1 MSALPRPDLPSGP
14 HRDLTAALH
23 ELHHR
28 AGWPSLRRLAA
39 DAGCS
44 HTTVSKTFSSSA
56 LPTWGT
62 LELLVEAMDGDTGQF
77 HDLWLSAT
85 GPAPST
91 AGGALPRIAGRR
103 TELAAAR
110 RHLQTGSGLML
121 VLGEAGMGK
130 TSLVSAASD
139 PTAVDVFVA
148 TGHCLPLSNEV
159 SLLPLVDILQET
171 YEYDDGHW
179 VEQALAECPAYVQ
192 NLVGRLL
199 PEVATTPMELPPGTP
214 HLLLS
219 AIGSALKSL
228 RSQRRLALLIEDL
241 HWADPATLD
250 LLEHMVARGPE
261 VAVIGTWRTE
271 DSSISAEAV
280 EWLTR
285 VRRLP
290 TVTEVELAPLTRE
303 ETAEQLA
310 LLDGHEPEAD
320 VVETIHERSL
330 GLPLFTEQLA
340 AHTGHGGELPSLL
353 ENLLAQRLSGISEEA
368 WQVAR
373 ILGIADRPL
382 PDAILAEAA
391 EITPREQ
398 TRALHELHD
407 KRLLSASGASSR
419 AQLRHPLLAEA
430 VRSRLVAGEKVAG
443 HRRLAS
449 ALSAV
454 GSADPAEIALHWHEA
469 DDQARELEWRVRAAH
484 HAHER
489 LDPVQETEH
498 WTRVAELWPADGPP
512 VELDGCADRDD
523 ALIKA
528 LQACEESDDWSRVLG
543 LADTRLSELRGVATN
558 SSARLHELMAGV
570 HTMHEDRA
578 VGLELARQSVELSRQ
593 LPVGP
598 VLAKALQTYGF
609 HLGEDGRHQEG
620 LSLVREALDVAQ
632 VVGDPAVIF
641 ETTLA
646 VAAREAYSG
655 DLGSAMARI
664 DALRAGGSAPS
675 WPLEVRLGMFHTD
688 ILLTSCRPLAEVEE
702 AGRASVDL
710 SRIPGLAGSGVIV
723 KINIA
728 LAMIRAGQVSR
739 AASLLPVP
747 EEAGTLLT
755 NYLLMTWSW
764 VELCRGRLNEARR
777 VIAEL
782 DGVSVN
788 LLQAVALRAEV
799 AAQLELWSGQPGSA
813 SRRLRAALEELLVT
827 RETDDLAPVFALAA
841 RAAADCRGDD
851 RDPDALAS
859 LQDLRARASL
869 DPFSGVCGDNHCW
882 RAVWDAE
889 LARLSGDET
898 PDLWVRAAA
907 EWDRI
912 TRPHEA
918 AYARWRGAQVAV
930 RDGQGTVAA
939 RLLKRAA
946 TDAREHVPLRRA
958 IAATAARVR

>member
-1 MSALPRPDLPSGP
+1 
-14 HRDLTAALH
+14 
-23 ELHHR
+23 
-28 AGWPSLRRLAA
+28 
-39 DAGCS
+39 
-44 HTTVSKTFSSSA
+44 
-56 LPTWGT
+56 
-62 LELLVEAMDGDTGQF
+62 
-77 HDLWLSAT
+77 
-85 GPAPST
+85 
-91 AGGALPRIAGRR
+91 
-103 TELAAAR
+103 
-110 RHLQTGSGLML
+110 ML

-139 PTAVDVFVA
+139 PMAVDVFVA

-179 VEQALAECPAYVQ
+179 VEQALAECHAYVQ
-192 NLVGRLL
+192 HLVGRLL
-199 PEVATTPMELPPGTP
+199 PEVATTPTELPPDTP

-219 AIGSALKSL
+219 AIGSTLKSL
-228 RSQRRLALLIEDL
+228 RSQRPLALLIEDL

-271 DSSISAEAV
+271 DSATSAEAV

-310 LLDGHEPEAD
+310 LLEGHEPEAD

-489 LDPVQETEH
+489 LDPVQEVEH
-498 WTRVAELWPADGPP
+498 WARVVELWPADGPP
-512 VELDGCADRDD
+512 VDLDGCADRDD

-528 LQACEESDDWSRVLG
+528 LQACEEGDDWSRVLA
-543 LADTRLSELRGVATN
+543 LADIRLSELRGVATN
-558 SSARLHELMAGV
+558 SSARLHELMASV

-609 HLGEDGRHQEG
+609 HLGEDGRQQEG

-641 ETTLA
+641 ETALA

-664 DALRAGGSAPS
+664 DALRAGGPAPS
-675 WPLEVRLGMFHTD
+675 WPLEMRLGMFHTD
-688 ILLTSCRPLAEVEE
+688 ILLTCCRPLAELEE
-702 AGRASVDL
+702 AGRASIDL
-710 SRIPGLAGSGVIV
+710 SRTPGLAGFGVIV

-728 LAMIRAGQVSR
+728 EAMIGAGR
-739 AASLLPVP
+739 FPGP
-747 EEAGTLLT
+747 
-755 NYLLMTWSW
+755 
-764 VELCRGRLNEARR
+764 RR
-777 VIAEL
+777 F
-782 DGVSVN
+782 S
-788 LLQAVALRAEV
+788 QCQRR
-799 AAQLELWSGQPGSA
+799 PG
-813 SRRLRAALEELLVT
+813 L
-827 RETDDLAPVFALAA
+827 F
-841 RAAADCRGDD
+841 
-851 RDPDALAS
+851 
-859 LQDLRARASL
+859 
-869 DPFSGVCGDNHCW
+869 
-882 RAVWDAE
+882 
-889 LARLSGDET
+889 
-898 PDLWVRAAA
+898 
-907 EWDRI
+907 
-912 TRPHEA
+912 
-918 AYARWRGAQVAV
+918 
-930 RDGQGTVAA
+930 
-939 RLLKRAA
+939 
-946 TDAREHVPLRRA
+946 
-958 IAATAARVR
+958 